1 MILPFSNLAASPNL
15 ACRVALSVLLVE
27 PASFLPVKEAH
38 AGASVSGGAER
49 EREDSSRSE

>member
-27 PASFLPVKEAH
+27 PASFLPVKEAR